1 MNLKPFELFKKEL
14 TIKGSFV
21 NPDTF
26 ERAVRILAAG
36 IIKTEDIITKI
47 EKLED
52 IQHVFE
58 TKEYAK
64 DGKVLIKCF

>member
-1 MNLKPFELFKKEL
+1 MFKKEL

-26 ERAVRILAAG
+26 ERAVRLLTAG
-36 IIKTEDIITKI
+36 IVKTEKIITKV
-47 EKLED
+47 EKLDD

-64 DGKVLIKCF
+64 DGKVLIQCF